1 MKRLHNLK
9 SNPWILYDVTHVV
22 ECCDDWRDNKY
33 TMTYNVYLLWYGW
46 FKFRWMI
53 CTGDFTMQDKR
64 LSVCA
69 LFALR
74 HMEKDAPRYYRLKEH
89 MMKNLDTSRLS

>member
-1 MKRLHNLK
+1 MKRLHNRK
-9 SNPWILYDVTHVV
+9 SNPWILYDVTHIVD
-22 ECCDDWRDNKY
+22 CHDDWQDNKY
-33 TMTYNVYLLWYGW
+33 TMVYNVYLLWYGW

-53 CTGDFTMQDKR
+53 CTGDFTMQDKH
-64 LSVCA
+64 LSTCA

-89 MMKNLDTSRLS
+89 MIKNGMWKSL